1 MYGTQS
7 NRLRDIFEEDKET
20 VLETENVTIKDVN
33 NLLQDII
40 EIGEEAS
47 VLSGGID
54 ISFNAKPLNMF
65 NEILVRHIEQIELIK
80 EKIKKFEKKNRL
92 VIEKIKEEKDKE
104 KELEKKVKEETKPKR
119 RKTVLL

>member
-7 NRLRDIFEEDKET
+7 NRLRDIFEGEET

-40 EIGEEAS
+40 DIGEEAS

-54 ISFNAKPLNMF
+54 ISFNAKPLNTF

-119 RKTVLL
+119 RKTILL